1 MFKKNLEIPREASG
15 ETKQGLKGSVQ
26 LDKNERLL
34 KMSEELVEKGVENL
48 EWQIIV
54 KVVRIHEG

>member
-1 MFKKNLEIPREASG
+1 VFKKNLEIPREVSG
-15 ETKQGLKGSVQ
+15 EKKQGLKESVQ

-48 EWQIIV
+48 E
-54 KVVRIHEG
+54 

>member
-1 MFKKNLEIPREASG
+1 VFKKNLEIPREASG

-48 EWQIIV
+48 E
-54 KVVRIHEG
+54 